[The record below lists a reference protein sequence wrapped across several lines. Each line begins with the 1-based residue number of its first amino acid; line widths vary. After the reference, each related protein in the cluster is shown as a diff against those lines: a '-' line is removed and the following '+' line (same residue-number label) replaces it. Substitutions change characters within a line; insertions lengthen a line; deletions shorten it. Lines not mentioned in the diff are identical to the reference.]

1 MLNTLPPPTAA
12 DDAYARDSA
21 SCAVLTTAEETGDV
35 NTLMAHANENLELL
49 DHRFASQGGLLAL
62 RRSDGE
68 NGTEG
73 EMGIFSQ
80 WLRYTHSLVDR
91 VAELERE
98 VAVMRELLGGGHM
111 APGVRGQ
118 SRAGT
123 SGARILVF
131 PQDRY
136 VLAGLNE
143 STWERLNEEL
153 DVTAE
158 MAAARDQRAGE
169 KLRSRGWSAEDL
181 IDGLGGETAGQNL
194 VSWVEVTSRV
204 FRVKG
209 QESVF
214 VIPAW
219 DVHPGAEAV
228 RKIENQ
234 PLVQTVARGDSQRGR
249 MTAKERSDQRKEME
263 ALKKE
268 NHDLKFRLQY
278 EQDQMQKWFGIWE
291 GEKKERMTAV
301 ELVHEELDAEKE
313 KWEHMQRILE
323 AFGLEQLLFLENDLS
338 HDSTQNVPEAGELVK
353 ESGYPQQ

>member
-1 MLNTLPPPTAA
+1 MLNTLPPPTA
-12 DDAYARDSA
+12 DDAYARESA
-21 SCAVLTTAEETGDV
+21 SCAVLKTAEETGDV

-62 RRSDGE
+62 LPSDGG
-68 NGTEG
+68 NGEEG

-98 VAVMRELLGGGHM
+98 IALMRELLGGERM

-118 SRAGT
+118 GMAGKR
-123 SGARILVF
+123 GARMLVL

-158 MAAARDQRAGE
+158 MATARDKRAAE
-169 KLRSRGWSAEDL
+169 KLRSRGWSGEDL
-181 IDGLGGETAGQNL
+181 VDGLGGETAGENL

-228 RKIENQ
+228 RKIESQ
-234 PLVQTVARGDSQRGR
+234 PLVQTVARGNSQPGR
-249 MTAKERSDQRKEME
+249 MTAKERSDRRKEIE

-268 NHDLKFRLQY
+268 NDDLKFRLQY
-278 EQDQMQKWFGIWE
+278 EQDQMQKWFEIWDV
-291 GEKKERMTAV
+291 EKKERMTAV
-301 ELVHEELDAEKE
+301 ERVHEELDAEKK
-313 KWEHMQRILE
+313 KWENMQRVL
-323 AFGLEQLLFLENDLS
+323 AASGLEQLLSSENDPG
-338 HDSTQNVPEAGELVK
+338 QN
-353 ESGYPQQ
+353 